1 MQGFQ
6 FQRRVGLTALAGAL
20 LLAGCSTMQT
30 PYTPPVTKAPVQWQY
45 GQANAGTAV
54 TDAWWKNFSD
64 PELDRLVALALERN
78 NDLAAAT
85 IRVRRAQLLTKL
97 AAENQKPQF
106 SGSVSTSSSR
116 RLGGDAVSGG
126 TSSSA
131 SLGVGYEIDL
141 WNKLGSQTDVARW
154 EALATEQDRASTA
167 LALISTTAQLYW
179 QTGYL
184 NQRLAAGEQSIAVA
198 QKTLELVQSQYRAG
212 AVSGLEVAEAQ
223 QTLSSQQAGQTA
235 LVQQRVQAT
244 TALALLFDAPA
255 DADNPAL
262 AAMRPATLPTQ
273 PLPTVAA
280 GLPAELLARRP
291 DLQAAESRLREAL
304 SNTDATRASYYPSL
318 TLTGS
323 LGSASTALLS
333 VLSNPVAALGVG
345 ITLPFLQRT
354 RMDLDIQVSKN
365 QYEEAVVNFR
375 QTLYTA
381 FGDVENAL
389 SARQQYAAQNALLV
403 QSLDAARAAERMYEV
418 RYRAGSVPLKSWLD
432 AQEKR
437 RSAEIALAENRLNQ
451 LTNHSTLYQ
460 ALGGSAVAS
469 ETAALADRR

>member
-1 MQGFQ
+1 
-6 FQRRVGLTALAGAL
+6 
-20 LLAGCSTMQT
+20 
-30 PYTPPVTKAPVQWQY
+30 
-45 GQANAGTAV
+45 
-54 TDAWWKNFSD
+54 
-64 PELDRLVALALERN
+64 
-78 NDLAAAT
+78 
-85 IRVRRAQLLTKL
+85 
-97 AAENQKPQF
+97 
-106 SGSVSTSSSR
+106 
-116 RLGGDAVSGG
+116 
-126 TSSSA
+126 
-131 SLGVGYEIDL
+131 VGYEIDL

-223 QTLSSQQAGQTA
+223 QTLTSQQASQTA

-244 TALALLFDAPA
+244 TALGLLFDAPA

-262 AAMRPATLPTQ
+262 AAKQPATLPTQ
-273 PLPTVAA
+273 PLPAVAA
-280 GLPAELLARRP
+280 GLPAELLSRRP
-291 DLQAAESRLREAL
+291 DLQAAELRLREAL

-451 LTNHSTLYQ
+451 LNNHSTLYQ

-469 ETAALADRR
+469 QTAALTDRPVQP